1 MNEFQTIVFVVLIM
15 IGVIG
20 LFTASCAV
28 RILRPYER
36 GVVFRL
42 GRLHGDSRGPGPT
55 LIVPGMDRLTR
66 VDLKVTMVSA
76 AARNV
81 VTRDRVPVGV
91 DAVIWLRVVDPVK
104 AVLNIGNYRHAVSE
118 IAEALLRTAVS
129 CASLDDLLSSRDD
142 VNIDLT
148 NAINVVTE
156 GPWGVQAQRVE
167 LKDIVLPEYVKRAM
181 AWQTAHER
189 RGPVVGADR
198 QREWSPTQAEST
210 ASHTRRQPPVP
221 VDGSQAR
228 RQESQQPV
236 VRSLWDC

>member
-1 MNEFQTIVFVVLIM
+1 MDEFQTIVFVVLIT

-20 LFTASCAV
+20 LVTASCAI

-42 GRLHGDSRGPGPT
+42 GRLHGDGRGPGPT

-66 VDLKVTMVSA
+66 VDLRVTTVSA
-76 AARNV
+76 AGRDV

-91 DAVIWLRVVDPVK
+91 DAVICFRVVDPVK
-104 AVLNIGNYRHAVSE
+104 AVLNVGNCRHAVSE

-129 CASLDDLLSSRDD
+129 RASLDDLLSDRDD
-142 VNIDLT
+142 VNIDIIH
-148 NAINVVTE
+148 AINAVTE
-156 GPWGVQAQRVE
+156 GPWGVQAQRVD
-167 LKDIVLPEYVKRAM
+167 LKNVVLPEYVKRAM

-189 RGPVVGADR
+189 RGPVIGAGR
-198 QREWSPTQAEST
+198 QHEWAPTPAEST
-210 ASHTRRQPPVP
+210 ASRKRRQLPVMVDGARTRRQA
-221 VDGSQAR
+221 SQHSA
-228 RQESQQPV
+228 

>member
-1 MNEFQTIVFVVLIM
+1 MDEFQTIAFVVLIT

-20 LFTASCAV
+20 LVTASCAIRV
-28 RILRPYER
+28 LRPSER

-42 GRLHGDSRGPGPT
+42 GRLHGDGRGPGPT

-66 VDLKVTMVSA
+66 VDLKVTTVSA
-76 AARNV
+76 AARDV

-91 DAVIWLRVVDPVK
+91 GAVICFRVVDPVK
-104 AVLNIGNYRHAVSE
+104 AVLNVRNYRHAVSE

-129 CASLDDLLSSRDD
+129 CASLDDLLSDRDD
-142 VNIDLT
+142 VTIDLT
-148 NAINVVTE
+148 NAINAVTE
-156 GPWGVQAQRVE
+156 GPWGVQAQRVDLNE
-167 LKDIVLPEYVKRAM
+167 VVLPEYVKRAM

-189 RGPVVGADR
+189 RGPVVCADR
-198 QREWSPTQAEST
+198 QREWAPTPAAST
-210 ASHTRRQPPVP
+210 ASRTRRQPPVP
-221 VDGSQAR
+221 VDGSRAR

>member
-104 AVLNIGNYRHAVSE
+104 AVLNIGNYRHARVRE
-118 IAEALLRTAVS
+118 TRH
-129 CASLDDLLSSRDD
+129 
-142 VNIDLT
+142 
-148 NAINVVTE
+148 
-156 GPWGVQAQRVE
+156 GV
-167 LKDIVLPEYVKRAM
+167 
-181 AWQTAHER
+181 
-189 RGPVVGADR
+189 ADR
-198 QREWSPTQAEST
+198 SR
-210 ASHTRRQPPVP
+210 ASGPCRRRRPATR
-221 VDGSQAR
+221 
-228 RQESQQPV
+228 V
-236 VRSLWDC
+236 VSDTG